1 MKLMTEINEE
11 IRLVSEATDDGSK
24 SFFIEGVFL
33 QANLKNRNGRMYPKE
48 IMAREVGRYMKES
61 VEKKRAYG
69 ELGHPAGPTIN
80 LERVSHMI
88 TSLKEDG
95 DNYIGKAKVMDTP
108 YGNIVKNLMNE
119 GAQLGVSSRGM
130 GTLKPNKEGVMEV
143 QDDFILATAA
153 DIVADPSAPD
163 AYVRSVMENAEWIF
177 DIASNSWVAMEAVE
191 NVVKVGNKSA
201 KQLEEQKLKLFDN
214 FLKSLV

>member
-11 IRLVSEATDDGSK
+11 VKLVAEAKEDGSK
-24 SFFIEGVFL
+24 EFFIEGIFL
-33 QANLKNRNGRMYPKE
+33 QADLKNRNGRMYPKQVME
-48 IMAREVGRYMKES
+48 REVKRYMQES

-95 DNYIGKAKVMDTP
+95 SNYIGRAKVMDTP

-143 QDDFILATAA
+143 QDDFVLATAA

-163 AYVRSVMENAEWIF
+163 AYVRSVMESAEWVF
-177 DIASNSWVAMEAVE
+177 DVASGSWVAMEAVE
-191 NVVKVGNKSA
+191 QVVKTGMKSA
-201 KQLEEQKLKLFDN
+201 RELEEQKLALFN
-214 FLKSLV
+214 KFLNSLV

>member
-11 IRLVSEATDDGSK
+11 IKLVAEAKEDGTK
-24 SFFIEGVFL
+24 QFFIEGVFL

-48 IMAREVGRYMKES
+48 VMQREVSRYMKES
-61 VEKKRAYG
+61 VDKKRAYG

-95 DNYIGKAKVMDTP
+95 DNFIGKAKVMDTP

-163 AYVRSVMENAEWIF
+163 AYVRSVMESAEWIF
-177 DIASNSWVAMEAVE
+177 DVASGSWVAMEAVE
-191 NVVKVGNKSA
+191 QAINTGKKSA
-201 KQLEEQKLKLFDN
+201 KQLEEQKLALFN
-214 FLKSLV
+214 KFLDSLV